1 MINIDRHNYEEL
13 FLLYLDG
20 ELPAADAKAVEQFVA
35 DNPDLAVELEALR
48 QTLLLPGEPVDF
60 PFKESLYKNTTS
72 VNASSYEEQL
82 LSYIDDELAGAEKE
96 SMEALLMKNPEAKAY
111 LHLLQQTKLEAEPVS
126 FPYKE
131 SLYRSASTKRPV
143 IYISWQRVA
152 VAAVLAGLGLVIWLI
167 PGSLRRNLPA
177 EKELA
182 AINKPTV
189 QPQNKTTIPSP
200 GTVEHV
206 ITNTENKE
214 LVAVHTT
221 TPAANKQPT
230 IKIQTAGAI
239 PVENSLP
246 AEQNRSLA
254 KVQEAIPVSTNVGRT
269 EIHQPVE
276 VLAANTSLQ
285 QPVIAPKEAT
295 AANNNAAITKYKELE
310 TDEDNKGLLLGSIE
324 INKDKLRGFFRKASS
339 IFKSKAAREEE
350 DNRSL
355 R

>member
-48 QTLLLPGEPVDF
+48 QTRLLPGEPVDF
-60 PFKESLYKNTTS
+60 PFKESLYKNTAS
-72 VNASSYEEQL
+72 IDASSYEEQL

-96 SMEALLMKNPEAKAY
+96 SMEALLMKNPEATAY
-111 LHLLQQTKLEAEPVS
+111 LHLLQQTKLEAEPVP

-131 SLYRSASTKRPV
+131 SLYRTASTKRPV
-143 IYISWQRVA
+143 IYINWQRVA
-152 VAAVLAGLGLVIWLI
+152 VAAVLAGLGLTLWFI
-167 PGSLRRNLPA
+167 PGSLRRNPPA

-182 AINKPTV
+182 AINKPAV
-189 QPQNKTTIPSP
+189 QPQSKTTISSP
-200 GTVEHV
+200 GTVDHV

-214 LVAVHTT
+214 VVADHTT
-221 TPAANKQPT
+221 NPVVNKQPT
-230 IKIQTAGAI
+230 SKTQTAGVM

-246 AEQNRSLA
+246 AEQSRSLA
-254 KVQEAIPVSTNVGRT
+254 QVQAIPVSTGVGRT
-269 EIHQPVE
+269 EIHPPVE

-295 AANNNAAITKYKELE
+295 AANNNSTLTKYKELE